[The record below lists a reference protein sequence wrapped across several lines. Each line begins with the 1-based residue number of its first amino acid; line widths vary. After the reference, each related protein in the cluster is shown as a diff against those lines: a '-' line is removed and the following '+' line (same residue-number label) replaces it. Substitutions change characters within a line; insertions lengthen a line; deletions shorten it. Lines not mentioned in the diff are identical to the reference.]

1 MNSVDAIEA
10 ASRRLAQGLKLL
22 EAVESVKERRKL
34 VVDDVGQ
41 LIGALDKAMEAGAA
55 DRQPHE
61 RAILDIVRNKVV
73 GDAIRIL
80 MQACEWKV
88 EGHV

>member
-1 MNSVDAIEA
+1 MNAVDAIEA
-10 ASRRLAQGLKLL
+10 ASRHLAEGLKLL
-22 EAVESVKERRKL
+22 QGVKDIKQRRKL
-34 VVDDVGQ
+34 AATDVGR
-41 LIGALDKAMEAGAA
+41 LIGQLDKAMEAGAA